1 MSRRITPDSS
11 LETLRQEAKD
21 WLRRLRAND
30 AGSRARLERV
40 LPDTSASPNLRDV
53 QHALARELGFTGW
66 TALKAH
72 KQQRVDARNDEVL
85 GRYDQMAANLLE
97 AFRTG
102 TPEAMERHWRDTWH
116 HRSWDAMRRY
126 VFADLGKPAA
136 TDITMDD
143 ARWLVAREQGF
154 ENWNVLADH
163 AAELLAVEEKTAPK
177 GVRLIIASSKAEGAS
192 GASTRRWDD
201 VVDALEDEEAIG
213 VAANGQMTD
222 ALLERITQFEHVS
235 VLRLNGSQRL
245 TDHGLR
251 HLARLPK
258 LRVLDLSGCEALTDA
273 GFAVLGE
280 LPSLE
285 GVVLN
290 GTAIT
295 DAGVA
300 SLASCELLR
309 RIDLAWTRTGDGA
322 LQALRGKR
330 QLAHVR
336 SGALVTDAGLASLHD
351 YPVFKTWQDG
361 AVELQLT
368 SPDAKPNLLQLHGSI
383 TDAGLASL
391 VGLDGL
397 FGLNI
402 EDERLQTTPAGLAP
416 LVDLPRLGMLGVDAV
431 DASMPFIAAF
441 PALRFLM
448 CQDTS
453 TSDDG
458 WVALSA
464 SRTLEQIWGRRC
476 HNLRGRGFEALAK
489 LPALRSLSVSCLNV
503 PDDSV
508 AALPSFP
515 SLRELMPMDI
525 PDAGYRH
532 IAKCEQLERLV
543 LMYCRDTTD
552 AATEHVMTLPKLQDY
567 FASYTQITDRT
578 PELLAT
584 MASLEILGLSACA
597 GVTNAGISALERAPN
612 LRELSLGGMQRV
624 TRDAVAR
631 FPSAIHVTFNL

>member
-30 AGSRARLERV
+30 AESRRRLEHV
-40 LPDTSASPNLRDV
+40 LPDAAASPNLRDV
-53 QHALARELGFTGW
+53 QHALARELGFAGW

-72 KQQRVDARNDEVL
+72 KQQRADARNDEVL
-85 GRYDQMAANLLE
+85 ARYDQMAVNLLE

-116 HRSWDAMRRY
+116 RRSWDAMRRY

-154 ENWNVLADH
+154 ENWNALAEH
-163 AAELLAVEEKTAPK
+163 AAELVAIDGKTAPK
-177 GVRLIIASSKAEGAS
+177 GVRLIVASSKAEGDA
-192 GASTRRWDD
+192 GASTRRWDH
-201 VVDALEDEEAIG
+201 VIDALEDEEAIG

-222 ALLERITQFEHVS
+222 ALLERIAQFEHIS
-235 VLRLNGSQRL
+235 VLRLSGSQRL
-245 TDHGLR
+245 SDQGLR
-251 HLARLPK
+251 HLARLPN

-300 SLASCELLR
+300 SLTRCELLR

-322 LQALRGKR
+322 LQALRGK
-330 QLAHVR
+330 LAHVQ
-336 SGALVTDAGLASLHD
+336 SGALVTDAGLASLHE
-351 YPVFKTWQDG
+351 YPVFKTWQG
-361 AVELQLT
+361 GEVELQLT
-368 SPDAKPNLLQLHGSI
+368 SPDAKPNLLHLHGSI

-416 LVDLPRLGMLGVDAV
+416 LARLPQLGMLGVDAV
-431 DASMPFIAAF
+431 DASMPFIAAL

-453 TSDDG
+453 AGDDG

-464 SRTLEQIWGRRC
+464 SQTLEQIWGRRC

-503 PDDSV
+503 PDESV
-508 AALPSFP
+508 ATLPSFP
-515 SLRELMPMDI
+515 SLRELMPMDV

-552 AATEHVMTLPKLQDY
+552 AATEHVVKLPQLKNY

-584 MASLEILGLSACA
+584 MASLEIIGLSGCA
-597 GVTNAGISALERAPN
+597 GVTNAGIFALKRAPK
-612 LRELSLGGMQRV
+612 LCELSLGGLQHV
-624 TRDAVAR
+624 TRDAVAS
-631 FPSAIHVTFNL
+631 FPSGIRVTFNM